1 MYKLLNVLK
10 KYVFFFFVKL
20 KTPLA
25 VIAVAFRS
33 DVTHSIYPLA
43 SKEFG
48 RTRIHIFQS
57 LVLSG
62 IK

>member
-1 MYKLLNVLK
+1 MSLRNK
-10 KYVFFFFVKL
+10 FFFVNL

-25 VIAVAFRS
+25 VIAVASRS